1 MTEEDDKVTIL
12 QAQSLT
18 LKTSKNQR
26 EKKEKRTLKNQP
38 LISIGSA
45 NVHPF
50 FNPPKKT
57 FIFLTKPAP

>member
-26 EKKEKRTLKNQP
+26 EKKRKELPKTNPLFRLGVQMYTLFSFHQKK
-38 LISIGSA
+38 LL
-45 NVHPF
+45 F
-50 FNPPKKT
+50 F
-57 FIFLTKPAP
+57 

>member
-26 EKKEKRTLKNQP
+26 EKKRKEL
-38 LISIGSA
+38 
-45 NVHPF
+45 
-50 FNPPKKT
+50 
-57 FIFLTKPAP
+57 